1 MTFTLLWCI
10 QFYTGPPQN
19 IIPAYATAAMYFNV
33 MYYVLNELMQD
44 EKLGI
49 CIHFTLFST

>member
-1 MTFTLLWCI
+1 MVHPVLHW
-10 QFYTGPPQN
+10 PPQN
-19 IIPAYATAAMYFNV
+19 IISTYATAVTYFNV